1 MCFRSGA
8 IPVDS
13 GDHRT
18 RRSPM
23 SQHFL
28 LTAAARTVSLKQILR
43 MEEAEAWTLF
53 CTIRWP
59 ESDGAPVC
67 PQCGCPT
74 CWACPRDF
82 SPTSG
87 TLFAFHKL
95 EIRDY
100 LAAVVIFCDE
110 VKGKAALALSR
121 DLDVQ
126 YKTAFVLAHKIREA
140 MASEVKGLR
149 LGGVGRH
156 VEVDGCYVGGHVRP
170 ANRKADRKDRRLAE
184 NRSGRRQVVVVIR
197 ERALSGTSLGGT
209 LPAVFAS
216 EDAAASF
223 IRARVDRAS
232 TVHADESSAWNA
244 LHARFDTKRINHSV
258 EYANDEAC
266 TNQAESYFSRLRRG
280 EMGHHHRISGVY
292 LVRYAREASW
302 KEDHRR
308 DSNGLQLRAVIVLVS
323 RTGPSVDF
331 GGYWQRS
338 RQAA

>member
-1 MCFRSGA
+1 
-8 IPVDS
+8 
-13 GDHRT
+13 
-18 RRSPM
+18 M

-59 ESDGAPVC
+59 ETDGAPVC

-74 CWACPRDF
+74 CWACPRPNGAPRFRCSACRRDF

-140 MASEVKGLR
+140 MASEVKACGSAAP
-149 LGGVGRH
+149 GGMS
-156 VEVDGCYVGGHVRP
+156 
-170 ANRKADRKDRRLAE
+170 
-184 NRSGRRQVVVVIR
+184 RSTAVTS
-197 ERALSGTSLGGT
+197 AATSG
-209 LPAVFAS
+209 P
-216 EDAAASF
+216 
-223 IRARVDRAS
+223 
-232 TVHADESSAWNA
+232 
-244 LHARFDTKRINHSV
+244 
-258 EYANDEAC
+258 
-266 TNQAESYFSRLRRG
+266 
-280 EMGHHHRISGVY
+280 
-292 LVRYAREASW
+292 
-302 KEDHRR
+302 
-308 DSNGLQLRAVIVLVS
+308 
-323 RTGPSVDF
+323 RTGRTTARTCVWRRT
-331 GGYWQRS
+331 GAAGARS
-338 RQAA
+338 SW

>member
-1 MCFRSGA
+1 
-8 IPVDS
+8 
-13 GDHRT
+13 
-18 RRSPM
+18 M

-67 PQCGCPT
+67 PRCGCPT
-74 CWACPRDF
+74 CWACPRPNGAPRFRCSACRRDF

-140 MASEVKGLR
+140 MASEAKDLR
-149 LGGVGRH
+149 LGAP
-156 VEVDGCYVGGHVRP
+156 GGMSRSTAVTS
-170 ANRKADRKDRRLAE
+170 ADT
-184 NRSGRRQVVVVIR
+184 SG
-197 ERALSGTSLGGT
+197 
-209 LPAVFAS
+209 P
-216 EDAAASF
+216 
-223 IRARVDRAS
+223 
-232 TVHADESSAWNA
+232 
-244 LHARFDTKRINHSV
+244 
-258 EYANDEAC
+258 
-266 TNQAESYFSRLRRG
+266 
-280 EMGHHHRISGVY
+280 
-292 LVRYAREASW
+292 
-302 KEDHRR
+302 
-308 DSNGLQLRAVIVLVS
+308 
-323 RTGPSVDF
+323 RTGRPSARTCVWRRTGAD
-331 GGYWQRS
+331 GARS
-338 RQAA
+338 SW

>member
-1 MCFRSGA
+1 
-8 IPVDS
+8 
-13 GDHRT
+13 
-18 RRSPM
+18 M

-43 MEEAEAWTLF
+43 MEEDEAWAMF

-59 ESDGAPVC
+59 ETEGAPVC
-67 PQCGCPT
+67 PRCGCPT
-74 CWACPRDF
+74 CWSCPRPNGAPRFRCSACRRDF

-140 MASEVKGLR
+140 MASEVKDLR
-149 LGGVGRH
+149 LGGPGRH
-156 VEVDGCYVGGHVRP
+156 IEIDGCYVGGYVRP
-170 ANRKADRKDRRLAE
+170 ENRKDDRIDRRLAE

-209 LPAVFAS
+209 LPAVFVS

-223 IRARVDRAS
+223 ISNRV
-232 TVHADESSAWNA
+232 
-244 LHARFDTKRINHSV
+244 
-258 EYANDEAC
+258 
-266 TNQAESYFSRLRRG
+266 
-280 EMGHHHRISGVY
+280 
-292 LVRYAREASW
+292 RE
-302 KEDHRR
+302 
-308 DSNGLQLRAVIVLVS
+308 
-323 RTGPSVDF
+323 
-331 GGYWQRS
+331 QRS
-338 RQAA
+338 RSPEVLRVKARADARPPCGRLRP

>member
-1 MCFRSGA
+1 
-8 IPVDS
+8 
-13 GDHRT
+13 
-18 RRSPM
+18 M

-59 ESDGAPVC
+59 ETDGAPVC

-74 CWACPRDF
+74 CWACPRPNGAPRFRCSACRRDF

-140 MASEVKGLR
+140 MASEVKELR
-149 LGGVGRH
+149 LGGAGRH

-170 ANRKADRKDRRLAE
+170 ANRKADRIDRRLAE

-232 TVHADESSAWNA
+232 TVHADEVFGLERPACPVRHPA
-244 LHARFDTKRINHSV
+244 DQPLGRVRHRRGLHQPGGIVFL
-258 EYANDEAC
+258 
-266 TNQAESYFSRLRRG
+266 QAAPGREGPSPSHLRRLPCSLCAG
-280 EMGHHHRISGVY
+280 GLLEGGSPPRQQRPAVPHRPRAGHPHRSIG
-292 LVRYAREASW
+292 
-302 KEDHRR
+302 
-308 DSNGLQLRAVIVLVS
+308 
-323 RTGPSVDF
+323 
-331 GGYWQRS
+331 
-338 RQAA
+338 